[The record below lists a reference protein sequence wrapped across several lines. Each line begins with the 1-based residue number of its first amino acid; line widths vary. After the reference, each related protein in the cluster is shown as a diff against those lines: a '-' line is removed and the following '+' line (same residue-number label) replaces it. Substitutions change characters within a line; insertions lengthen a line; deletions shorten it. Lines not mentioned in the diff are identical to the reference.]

1 MLELKNI
8 RLEDK
13 DSLNLILKA
22 ENSKSADY
30 NFGNIYMWDERFE
43 QSVCIVGD
51 RLITRLLRNGEPYFA
66 FPVGSGDVRPAFD
79 AMAEYCAA
87 KDTPFKVCGILA
99 EHKDMMEEAFPDAFD
114 FAEDRDYSDYIYDIE
129 KLALYPGKHLHG
141 KRNFCNRFEAE
152 NTWLFEPMTAE
163 HIAPCLAMLKS
174 WEKAHGDGNLV
185 YEHKAILRGFEHM
198 SELEL
203 LGGVLYAGDA
213 IAGFSLGEKISD
225 DTFCTHFEKAY
236 AEIPG
241 AYPMVCREMAR
252 LVKARYP
259 QMCYVNREDDM
270 GLPSLRESKLS
281 YKPER
286 ILMKYTAVAR

>member
-8 RLEDK
+8 GLEDRNR
-13 DSLNLILKA
+13 LNRFFEA
-22 ENSKSADY
+22 ENSRSADY
-30 NFGNIYMWDERFE
+30 SFGNIYMWDERFL
-43 QSVCIVGD
+43 QSVCPVGD
-51 RLITRLLRNGEPYFA
+51 RLVTLLHRNGEEYFA
-66 FPVGSGDVRPAFD
+66 FPVGSGDLRPAFD
-79 AMAEYCAA
+79 AMAEYCAEKGLA
-87 KDTPFKVCGILA
+87 FKICGILE
-99 EHKDMMEEAFPDAFD
+99 EHRTMIEEAFPHAFD
-114 FAEDRDYSDYIYDIE
+114 FAEDRDYSDYLYEIE

-152 NTWLFEPMTAE
+152 NTWRFEPMTDE
-163 HIAPCLAMLKS
+163 HIAPCLTMLRS
-174 WEKAHGDGNLV
+174 WEGSHEDSTLI

-198 SELEL
+198 RELGL

-213 IAGFSLGEKISD
+213 IAGFTLGERISD

-252 LVKARYP
+252 LVQTQIP
-259 QMCYVNREDDM
+259 QIRYVNREDDM

-281 YKPER
+281 YKPES
-286 ILMKYTAVAR
+286 ILMKYTAVAK